1 LFNIFPLFRR
11 TKAPLTGLDI
21 SMRGILMV
29 ELSAPDRHL
38 LQLERCASEALPKGA
53 IGSDGIEDLALVCA
67 AVQRLWEKSGSRSRR
82 VAMGIP
88 AATAVTA
95 LLPLNA
101 AVRLDDEDQLA
112 TLANEHVAG
121 LLPYPIEQACVDFCL
136 QAPLH
141 DKANHQLL
149 IGAVRKDIIE
159 DRLAIAESLGL
170 DVAVIEIDSCAEYA
184 AWTRTLAPG
193 AAPSSSADDHV
204 TGLLRID
211 VCGIQLSLFAG
222 VHMISEP
229 LQYRHQRITAQ
240 PPDDTPQDLARI
252 MVQMWR
258 NELALAQRATTKSP
272 DTPAQHNIVLTGAYA
287 HTPELLAALRQ
298 QTQTLVSVSVAAPF
312 AGMALGPG
320 IDARPL
326 RAEGASYLAA
336 CGLALR
342 RFDP

>member
-1 LFNIFPLFRR
+1 LFNISPLFRR

-21 SMRGILMV
+21 SMRGIWLA
-29 ELSAPDRHL
+29 ELSAPDKHL
-38 LQLERCASEALPKGA
+38 LQLERCASEVLPKGA

-82 VAMGIP
+82 VAIGIP

-112 TLANEHVAG
+112 ALANEHVAG

-136 QAPLH
+136 QPPLH
-141 DKANHQLL
+141 NKPNHQLL
-149 IGAVRKDIIE
+149 IGAARKDIIE
-159 DRLAIAESLGL
+159 DRLAIAESVGL
-170 DVAVIEIDSCAEYA
+170 DVVVVEIDSCAEYA

-193 AAPSSSADDHV
+193 ADPSSSAAEHV

-211 VCGIQLSLFAG
+211 VCGIQLSLFASA
-222 VHMISEP
+222 HMINEP
-229 LQYRHQRITAQ
+229 PQYRHQRIAV
-240 PPDDTPQDLARI
+240 PPSEDTPQDLARA
-252 MVQMWR
+252 VAQMWR
-258 NELALAQRATTKSP
+258 NGLALAQRATTRSHEAP
-272 DTPAQHNIVLTGAYA
+272 TQHSIVLTGAYA

-298 QTQTLVSVSVAAPF
+298 LTQAHVSVSVAAPF

-320 IDARPL
+320 IDARQL
-326 RAEGASYLAA
+326 RAEGSSYLAA